1 MALRKARRGPRGAA
15 ERVEGLLVMLPWLIS
30 RKRVKLSEMAKQ
42 FKLSEKELMSDL
54 IMAAM
59 CGVPPYTPDAL
70 IDVFVDEDE
79 VVAEVPLMFSRPL
92 QLNSAELFALQAMAS
107 AALSMPGADKRGPL
121 ASALKKLQPLLPR
134 QDAVAVD
141 VQPVRF
147 LLDAQQAVTNGEFVE
162 IGYYSPISQTRS
174 TRVIFPRAVFD
185 QTGHW
190 YVRADDEQSGEVRNF
205 RIDRIESFTPTG
217 KSAAPNFDG
226 VDSEIEFFGA
236 DVQQAT
242 LLVQPS
248 ARRLVESYPY
258 RSREVLADGSVK
270 MTIPVSSELWLGRLL
285 LRGGD
290 AITVVEPAKW
300 TDLGKRTAQAVL
312 QRYR

>member
-1 MALRKARRGPRGAA
+1 
-15 ERVEGLLVMLPWLIS
+15 
-30 RKRVKLSEMAKQ
+30 
-42 FKLSEKELMSDL
+42 
-54 IMAAM
+54 
-59 CGVPPYTPDAL
+59 
-70 IDVFVDEDE
+70 
-79 VVAEVPLMFSRPL
+79 
-92 QLNSAELFALQAMAS
+92 
-107 AALSMPGADKRGPL
+107 
-121 ASALKKLQPLLPR
+121 
-134 QDAVAVD
+134 
-141 VQPVRF
+141 
-147 LLDAQQAVTNGEFVE
+147 
-162 IGYYSPISQTRS
+162 
-174 TRVIFPRAVFD
+174 VIFPHAVFD
-185 QTGHW
+185 QAGHW

-217 KSAAPNFDG
+217 KTAAPNFDG

-270 MTIPVSSELWLGRLL
+270 MTIPVGSERWLGRLL

-290 AITVVEPAKW
+290 AITVVEPAQW
-300 TDLGKRTAQAVL
+300 TDLGTRTAQAVL